1 MSPTQNTTLLVYRL
15 APQSALWMWEL
26 RNPDHTAAA
35 HSLTHGAKPWFTS
48 RTEALDDARRTRDA
62 LTENHHI
69 AALTIAAA
77 VEILFKYSS
86 PTADHETET
95 EEQAMDDETVG

>member
-35 HSLTHGAKPWFTS
+35 HSLTHGARPWFTG
-48 RTEALDDARRTRDA
+48 RIKALDDARRVRET
-62 LTENHHI
+62 LTANHRI

-86 PTADHETET
+86 PTAEPESEPESELEETAE
-95 EEQAMDDETVG
+95 